1 MPYAYDDLLE
11 GPRAAETARN
21 LSEKSFSAGVVSFNW
36 SVRGRLSRILH
47 HSIFLSDDPK
57 QAWDRATTAS
67 DLEKDGRCP
76 RPNFYVHAP
85 ARSDP
90 SCAPRGCDSIM
101 VLLPVGNAQDVAGN
115 GAAAGAVDW
124 DPLVVSGRE
133 AVLRRLEEAGV
144 RVVQPDGGA
153 ECSLREAIASEF
165 VYTPKDWEHM
175 YSVKYGAAF
184 GLAHGLSQISY
195 LRPDNGPR
203 GDEEPDGLYFVG
215 ASTRPGNGVPLVL
228 TGAKITSERILGD
241 LGIINGLA
249 QK

>member
-1 MPYAYDDLLE
+1 MLALESDFFFAIKTSGFRRTRAVRRGARRLHLQRRVPTPEQRLPLRLRLPQPRRRLRLCRARLARLAASADVVVTNADVPYAYDDLLE

-47 HSIFLSDDPK
+47 HSVFLSDDPK

-101 VLLPVGNAQDVAGN
+101 VLLPVGNAQDVAGVAASLAAPVIDESHVLLHLLR
-115 GAAAGAVDW
+115 AAA
-124 DPLVVSGRE
+124 
-133 AVLRRLEEAGV
+133 
-144 RVVQPDGGA
+144 
-153 ECSLREAIASEF
+153 
-165 VYTPKDWEHM
+165 
-175 YSVKYGAAF
+175 AA
-184 GLAHGLSQISY
+184 
-195 LRPDNGPR
+195 P
-203 GDEEPDGLYFVG
+203 VG
-215 ASTRPGNGVPLVL
+215 ALLS
-228 TGAKITSERILGD
+228 
-241 LGIINGLA
+241 
-249 QK
+249 